1 MVFVRKS
8 LKNCG
13 QEGSVKLLPDKLAS
27 KGRGSDVDMAVAVS
41 IVSDTDEVEDG
52 GGMSPDPVDTVD
64 ELVESSC
71 RA

>member
-1 MVFVRKS
+1 M
-8 LKNCG
+8 
-13 QEGSVKLLPDKLAS
+13 KLLPDKLAS